1 MFKIGQF
8 LGRTALV
15 DAFGLGNGD
24 ALLLAFEDV
33 GSLQW
38 RMTLL
43 GNFVSNQ
50 LLVIS
55 AAIEEPQNID
65 SMISFSYSVNQNEIT
80 DDRTA
85 VTHNFQSVI
94 SALLIKH
101 RKLFELAVTF
111 FNLIQHFAGSKGIAQ
126 TMSNVFNRI
135 S

>member
-1 MFKIGQF
+1 MGI
-8 LGRTALV
+8 
-15 DAFGLGNGD
+15 
-24 ALLLAFEDV
+24 
-33 GSLQW
+33 
-38 RMTLL
+38 
-43 GNFVSNQ
+43 FVSNQ

-65 SMISFSYSVNQNEIT
+65 SLLSFSYSVDQNEIT